1 MKLHRRSKNNK
12 KPILRQVLDLIP
24 AYVLRKSVYKFQT
37 DKGCHNC
44 AVQVR
49 EMGIENETSL
59 ATRQVNKPVR

>member
-1 MKLHRRSKNNK
+1 LKVKRTDIK
-12 KPILRQVLDLIP
+12 
-24 AYVLRKSVYKFQT
+24 YKFLKT
-37 DKGCHNC
+37 NAIIVFGEIYKMERNC